1 MSCAGFGSVSEIG
14 AAGAVDVSKRVIFLL
29 DLGQDSR
36 AQTQGIVSLKERF
49 PDCPVVVLSEQY
61 SQCHLLNALES
72 GACGYLTK
80 DIGCET
86 LIKYLEL
93 VAQGERVFP
102 TQALQLL
109 YNKEFLNTYKEQTFS
124 EPRKILSGRE
134 VEVIRSLSQGK
145 SNKFIARQW
154 GISEATV
161 KVHVKAILRK
171 IHLNN
176 RTEAALWAR
185 DHGLSVEQAS
195 PSVNGGPP
203 DGSGDDAIGRARS
216 VGQALRLGLG
226 RQHHLSAASRRSN
239 AFSC

>member
-1 MSCAGFGSVSEIG
+1 MVGGISVIVLQPYPILREGLVRVLSESSGMNCIGFGSVPEIG
-14 AAGAVDVSKRVIFLL
+14 AVAVDVSKRVIFLV
-29 DLGQDSR
+29 DLGQDSS
-36 AQTQGIVSLKERF
+36 AETQGIVSLKERF
-49 PDCPVVVLSEQY
+49 PDCAVVVLSEQY

-109 YNKEFLNTYKEQTFS
+109 YSKEFLNTCKAQVVA
-124 EPRKILSGRE
+124 EPQRILSGRE
-134 VEVIRSLSQGK
+134 VEVIRCLSQGK

-171 IHLNN
+171 IDLKN

-185 DHGLSVEQAS
+185 DHGISVEQAL
-195 PSVNGGPP
+195 PSVNGPP
-203 DGSGDDAIGRARS
+203 P
-216 VGQALRLGLG
+216 ALPEPKSHQR
-226 RQHHLSAASRRSN
+226 
-239 AFSC
+239 